1 MQRTPPES
9 PNAIITNLLCAT
21 QFQSD
26 PNLST
31 GGEHYVSLRNKRR
44 RQDEPQSDL
53 IEFKEEMKA
62 FITSLMSAQQKQLE
76 KNTVTL
82 KEIQRSSCNIETSVA
97 FVTAQNE
104 ELKRTITKLQEERK
118 EDKKHIALLEDKIE
132 NMQMDV
138 RKTNLE
144 IKNVPKKPNESKED
158 LVDMVLNLS
167 RTIGSQIKKEDIK
180 DVFRV
185 RVKKEGVKNPPIIVE
200 TSSTI
205 LKNDVLKLCKSF
217 NVRQKTKL
225 CAKHLGLKISE
236 DTPVF
241 VAEQLTAKAA
251 RLFFLA
257 RDFAKSNFFKFCWTA
272 YGKVYIRKNENS
284 PIIQIKSEIN
294 IQNLKISE

>member
-1 MQRTPPES
+1 MQRTPPKS
-9 PNAIITNLLCAT
+9 PLASATNLLSAT

-31 GGEHYVSLRNKRR
+31 GGEHYVSLRNKRKR
-44 RQDEPQSDL
+44 HEESQSNLD
-53 IEFKEEMKA
+53 EFKEEMKD
-62 FITSLMSAQQKQLE
+62 FFKSLMSAQQKQLE

-82 KEIQRSSCNIETSVA
+82 KEIQRSSSNIENSVA
-97 FVTAQNE
+97 FLTAQNE
-104 ELKRTITKLQEERK
+104 ELKKTITQLQEERK
-118 EDKKHIALLEDKIE
+118 EDKKHIAMLEDKIE

-167 RTIGSQIKKEDIK
+167 RTVGSQIKKEDIK

-185 RVKKEGVKNPPIIVE
+185 RVKKEGIQNPPIIIE
-200 TSSTI
+200 TSSTLI
-205 LKNDVLKLCKSF
+205 KNDVLKLCKAF

-225 CAKHLGLKISE
+225 CAKHLGLKTHE

-241 VAEQLTAKAA
+241 VTEQLTAKAA
-251 RLFFLA
+251 RMFFLA
-257 RDFAKSNFFKFCWTA
+257 RDLVKSNSFKFCWTA
-272 YGKVYIRKNENS
+272 YGKVYVRKNENS
-284 PIIQIKSEIN
+284 PIIQIKNETA
-294 IQNLKISE
+294 IQDLRNNK